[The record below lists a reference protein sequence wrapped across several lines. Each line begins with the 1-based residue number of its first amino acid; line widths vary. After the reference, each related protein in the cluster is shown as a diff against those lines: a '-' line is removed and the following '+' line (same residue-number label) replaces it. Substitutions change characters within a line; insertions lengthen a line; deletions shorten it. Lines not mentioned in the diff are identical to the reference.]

1 MTLDRHSC
9 RMRATPA
16 KKWDGQVRE
25 GLNKGEEKLWKRL
38 RALVG
43 GSMQLSSCKRGSR
56 RTGLLPAASRP
67 VRQSALGHA
76 CRKPVSV
83 QMQQCLLVQVPVL
96 TAPAGGL
103 FRCRCS
109 VAVMCQG
116 TQEGRGEALGR
127 IEGPRN
133 NDAFPKMVGEDGG
146 KWSSRFSR

>member
-1 MTLDRHSC
+1 
-9 RMRATPA
+9 MRPTPA
-16 KKWDGQVRE
+16 KKWNGQVRE
-25 GLNKGEEKLWKRL
+25 GPNKGEEKLWGRL

-56 RTGLLPAASRP
+56 RAGLLPAASRP